1 MKLVFLQAFFMKRYI
16 KIEIEILTEQETEI
30 LVALLS
36 EIKFYA
42 FEEGNNLLNA
52 YIHEEDFDENL
63 MMMALPENRFF
74 KKYVIDEENW
84 NHQWEE
90 TITPVIINDFVA
102 LRPSFAAPNRKVKYD
117 IVITPKMSFGTGHH
131 ATTRLMIELME
142 KIDFYQKSVIDF
154 GTGTGVLS
162 ILAEKCGAAKITAI
176 DVDEWSIMNATENIL
191 ANNCKNISLK
201 LQENLT
207 AIEPADILLAN
218 INLNVLTEH
227 AESIMLSVRRGGF
240 FLASGFLLN
249 DEAEIVRVFTD
260 NDFVVFDRL
269 GLNGWLAIL
278 FKRNKV

>member
-1 MKLVFLQAFFMKRYI
+1 MKRYI

-42 FEEGNNLLNA
+42 FEEEQNLLNA

-84 NHQWEE
+84 NHQWEQ

-102 LRPSFAAPNRKVKYD
+102 LRPSFAQSNRKVKYD

-142 KIDFYQKSVIDF
+142 KIDFYQKTVIDF

-162 ILAEKCGAAKITAI
+162 ILAEKSGAAKIMAI

-191 ANNCKNISLK
+191 ANNCKNISLRQ
-201 LQENLT
+201 QENLT

-218 INLNVLTEH
+218 INLNILTEH

-240 FLASGFLLN
+240 FLASGFLLD
-249 DEAEIVRVFTD
+249 DEAKIVSVFAN
-260 NDFVVFDRL
+260 NDFSVSGRL

-278 FKRNKV
+278 FNRNKM

>member
-1 MKLVFLQAFFMKRYI
+1 MKRYI
-16 KIEIEILTEQETEI
+16 KIEIEILEEQETEI

-42 FEEGNNLLNA
+42 FEEEQNFLNA
-52 YIHEEDFDENL
+52 YIKQEDFDENL
-63 MMMALPENRFF
+63 MTKTLPENRFF
-74 KKYVIDEENW
+74 KKYFIDEKNW
-84 NHQWEE
+84 NHQWEQS
-90 TITPVIINDFVA
+90 ITPVVINDFVA
-102 LRPSFAAPNRKVKYD
+102 LRPSFAQPPGEVKYD
-117 IVITPKMSFGTGHH
+117 IIITPKMSFGTGHH

-162 ILAEKCGAAKITAI
+162 ILAEKCGAAQITAI
-176 DVDEWSIMNATENIL
+176 DIDEWSIMNAAENIL

-201 LQENLT
+201 QKENLT

-218 INLNVLTEH
+218 INLNILKEH
-227 AESIMLSVRRGGF
+227 AESIALSVRRGGF

-260 NDFVVFDRL
+260 NDFVVSGRL
-269 GLNGWLAIL
+269 GFNGWLAIL
-278 FKRNKV
+278 FNRNKV